1 MSTNA
6 VRITEIS
13 VAHSNSEFDAETG
26 EIFVTVDRSQ
36 NTQHDNE
43 ITSSVDRF
51 GSSDQSGETTGSV
64 DRFGSSDQS
73 GETTSS
79 VDRFGSS
86 DQSGEITSSVDRFQH
101 TLDSR
106 AIELLN
112 SVPGIETLTALV
124 AIDPEDLSRAA
135 RVDYLSAVERQ
146 TGWLQALIQ
155 RAIVAVAG
163 SEPSEADG
171 IYEGVDDAER
181 EDISAALRMSGNS
194 AQYKID
200 IARSL
205 INTLPNTCSAL
216 ATGEISPAHANVIAR
231 ETAAAIR
238 EGLPTEAIERIEE
251 SAIAHA
257 EFHTPAQVGNK
268 VRTMLAQIAPKEF
281 EEIVVRAREARKV
294 SMYRESDGM
303 ATVVAILPA
312 EDAQTVMSAIE
323 NFVIRANR
331 RDEEARNH
339 AAKAAIIRAAFIGRA
354 PSTYE
359 SARRKSGAGFSG
371 AGVSGAGVSGAGVSG
386 AGVSGAG
393 VSGAGVS
400 GAGVSGAGVSGAGV
414 SGEQIEMT
422 SEEEAAFNNEYVP
435 DLRTM
440 DMKRADALSEIAGIA
455 VSLSAD
461 EAKSHRRSVSVN
473 VTIDLPTLLGL
484 NENPGQLAGYGVLP
498 AQIVRALA
506 GEGKWRR
513 FITDPNTGT
522 LLDYG
527 RDSYQPPQDLV
538 DFLIARDRT
547 CRFPGCRQS
556 AARADIDHAEAWE
569 DGGETS
575 AANLGALCRRHHRLK
590 THGGWKLSSN
600 ADGSCSWESPDGH
613 NYFVPARPVLDAV

>member
-6 VRITEIS
+6 ARITEIS
-13 VAHSNSEFDAETG
+13 VAHSNSEFDAKTG
-26 EIFVTVDRSQ
+26 EIFVTGDRFQ
-36 NTQHDNE
+36 NTHQD
-43 ITSSVDRF
+43 S
-51 GSSDQSGETTGSV
+51 ET
-64 DRFGSSDQS
+64 
-73 GETTSS
+73 
-79 VDRFGSS
+79 
-86 DQSGEITSSVDRFQH
+86 TSSVDRFQH

-106 AIELLN
+106 ATELLN

-124 AIDPEDLSRAA
+124 AIDPEDLSRGA

-163 SEPSEADG
+163 SEPSQADG
-171 IYEGVDDAER
+171 IYEGIDDAER

-238 EGLPTEAIERIEE
+238 EGLPAEAIERIEE

-281 EEIVVRAREARKV
+281 EEIVVRARETRKV

-331 RDEEARNH
+331 CDEDARNH
-339 AAKAAIIRAAFIGRA
+339 AAKAEIIRAAFLGRA
-354 PSTYE
+354 PSNYD
-359 SARRKSGAGFSG
+359 SFKRR
-371 AGVSGAGVSGAGVSG
+371 
-386 AGVSGAG
+386 
-393 VSGAGVS
+393 SGAGVS

-538 DFLIARDRT
+538 DYLIARDRT

>member
-6 VRITEIS
+6 ARITEIS
-13 VAHSNSEFDAETG
+13 VAHLNSGFDTETG
-26 EIFVTVDRSQ
+26 EIFTSADSFQ
-36 NTQHDNE
+36 NTDLSDE
-43 ITSSVDRF
+43 TTGSADRF
-51 GSSDQSGETTGSV
+51 QNTDQSGESTGSA
-64 DRFGSSDQS
+64 
-73 GETTSS
+73 
-79 VDRFGSS
+79 
-86 DQSGEITSSVDRFQH
+86 DRFQN
-101 TLDSR
+101 TLDAR
-106 AIELLN
+106 ATELLN

-124 AIDPEDLSRAA
+124 AIDPEDLSRSA

-163 SEPSEADG
+163 TEPSEADG

-216 ATGEISPAHANVIAR
+216 STGEISPAHANVIAR

-238 EGLPTEAIERIEE
+238 EGLPAEAIERIEE

-281 EEIVVRAREARKV
+281 EEIVVRARETRKV
-294 SMYRESDGM
+294 SMYRESDGI
-303 ATVVAILPA
+303 ATIVAILPA

-339 AAKAAIIRAAFIGRA
+339 AAKAEIIRAAFNGRA

-359 SARRKSGAGFSG
+359 SAKRTTGAGVGGAGVGGAGVGG
-371 AGVSGAGVSGAGVSG
+371 AGVSGAGVSGAGVN
-386 AGVSGAG
+386 
-393 VSGAGVS
+393 
-400 GAGVSGAGVSGAGV
+400 
-414 SGEQIEMT
+414 QFNMT
-422 SEEEAAFNNEYVP
+422 PEEEAAFSNEYVP

-484 NENPGQLAGYGVLP
+484 KENPGQLAGYGVLP
-498 AQIVRALA
+498 AQIARALA
-506 GEGKWRR
+506 SEGKWRR

-538 DFLIARDRT
+538 DYLIARDRT

-575 AANLGALCRRHHRLK
+575 AANLGALCRRHHRMK

-600 ADGSCSWESPDGH
+600 EDGSCSWESPDGH
-613 NYFVPARPVLDAV
+613 RYFVPARPVLDAV

>member
-6 VRITEIS
+6 ARITEIS
-13 VAHSNSEFDAETG
+13 VAHSNSEFDSETG
-26 EIFVTVDRSQ
+26 EIFAPSDRFQ
-36 NTQHDNE
+36 NTKQVLE
-43 ITSSVDRF
+43 STGPVDRF
-51 GSSDQSGETTGSV
+51 GSREIFD
-64 DRFGSSDQS
+64 SS
-73 GETTSS
+73 
-79 VDRFGSS
+79 
-86 DQSGEITSSVDRFQH
+86 DRFQN
-101 TLDSR
+101 TLNAR
-106 AIELLN
+106 ATELLN

-124 AIDPEDLSRAA
+124 AIDPEDLSRGA

-163 SEPSEADG
+163 AEPSEADG

-238 EGLPTEAIERIEE
+238 EGLPTEAIARIEE

-268 VRTMLAQIAPKEF
+268 VRTMLAQVAPKEF
-281 EEIVVRAREARKV
+281 EEIVVRARETRKV

-339 AAKAAIIRAAFIGRA
+339 AAKAEIIRAAFIGRA

-359 SARRKSGAGFSG
+359 NVKRKSG

-400 GAGVSGAGVSGAGV
+400 GAGVSGAGA
-414 SGEQIEMT
+414 EQIKMT
-422 SEEEAAFNNEYVP
+422 SEEEAAFSNEYAP

-484 NENPGQLAGYGVLP
+484 KENPGQLAGYGVLP
-498 AQIVRALA
+498 AQIMRALA

-538 DFLIARDRT
+538 DYLIARDRT

-575 AANLGALCRRHHRLK
+575 AANLGALCRRHHRMK
-590 THGGWKLSSN
+590 THGGWKLTSN
-600 ADGSCSWESPDGH
+600 EDGSCNWESPDGH
-613 NYFVPARPVLDAV
+613 RYFVPARPVLDAV

>member
-6 VRITEIS
+6 ARKTEIS
-13 VAHSNSEFDAETG
+13 VAHSYWEFDSKTG
-26 EIFVTVDRSQ
+26 EIFTPVGSFQ
-36 NTQHDNE
+36 ND
-43 ITSSVDRF
+43 
-51 GSSDQSGETTGSV
+51 DQSGDTADS
-64 DRFGSSDQS
+64 
-73 GETTSS
+73 
-79 VDRFGSS
+79 
-86 DQSGEITSSVDRFQH
+86 IDRFQN

-106 AIELLN
+106 ATELLN

-124 AIDPEDLSRAA
+124 AIDPEDLSRGA

-163 SEPSEADG
+163 TEPSEADG

-181 EDISAALRMSGNS
+181 EDISTALRMSGNS

-238 EGLPTEAIERIEE
+238 EGLPTEAIARIEE

-268 VRTMLAQIAPKEF
+268 VRTMLAQVAPKEF
-281 EEIVVRAREARKV
+281 EEIVVRARETRKV

-339 AAKAAIIRAAFIGRA
+339 AAKAEIIRAAFIGHA

-359 SARRKSGAGFSG
+359 SAKRNSGVGG
-371 AGVSGAGVSGAGVSG
+371 AGVSGD
-386 AGVSGAG
+386 
-393 VSGAGVS
+393 
-400 GAGVSGAGVSGAGV
+400 
-414 SGEQIEMT
+414 QIKMT
-422 SEEEAAFNNEYVP
+422 PEEEAAFSNEYAP

-484 NENPGQLAGYGVLP
+484 KENPGQLAGYGVLP
-498 AQIVRALA
+498 APIMRALA

-513 FITDPNTGT
+513 FITDPSTGT

-538 DFLIARDRT
+538 DYLIARDRT

-575 AANLGALCRRHHRLK
+575 AANLGALCRRHHRMK
-590 THGGWKLSSN
+590 TTGGWKLTSSE
-600 ADGSCSWESPDGH
+600 DGSCNWESPDGH
-613 NYFVPARPVLDAV
+613 RYFVPARPVLDAV

>member
-6 VRITEIS
+6 ARITEVS
-13 VAHSNSEFDAETG
+13 VAHSYSEFDPVTG
-26 EIFVTVDRSQ
+26 EIFAV
-36 NTQHDNE
+36 
-43 ITSSVDRF
+43 VDRF
-51 GSSDQSGETTGSV
+51 QNDDRSDGAT
-64 DRFGSSDQS
+64 D
-73 GETTSS
+73 
-79 VDRFGSS
+79 
-86 DQSGEITSSVDRFQH
+86 SVDRFQNDDRSDGATDSVDRFQNDDRSDGATDSIDRFQNDDRSDGATDSIDRFQN

-106 AIELLN
+106 ATELLN

-124 AIDPEDLSRAA
+124 AIDPEDLSRGA
-135 RVDYLSAVERQ
+135 RVDYLGAVERQ

-163 SEPSEADG
+163 AEPSEADG

-238 EGLPTEAIERIEE
+238 EGLPTEAIARIEE

-268 VRTMLAQIAPKEF
+268 VRTMLAQVAPKEF
-281 EEIVVRAREARKV
+281 EEIVVRARETRKV

-339 AAKAAIIRAAFIGRA
+339 AAKAEIIRAAFIGRA

-359 SARRKSGAGFSG
+359 TAKRKSGAGVNG
-371 AGVSGAGVSGAGVSG
+371 AGIN
-386 AGVSGAG
+386 
-393 VSGAGVS
+393 
-400 GAGVSGAGVSGAGV
+400 
-414 SGEQIEMT
+414 GEKTEMT
-422 SEEEAAFNNEYVP
+422 PEEEAAFSNEYAP

-473 VTIDLPTLLGL
+473 VTVDLKTLLGL

-506 GEGKWRR
+506 SEGKWRR

-538 DFLIARDRT
+538 DYLIARDRT

-575 AANLGALCRRHHRLK
+575 AANLGALCRRHHRMK
-590 THGGWKLSSN
+590 THGGWKLTSSE
-600 ADGSCSWESPDGH
+600 DGSCNWESPDGH
-613 NYFVPARPVLDAV
+613 RYFVPARPVLDAV

>member
-6 VRITEIS
+6 ARITEIS
-13 VAHSNSEFDAETG
+13 VAHSNSEFDSETG
-26 EIFVTVDRSQ
+26 EIFAPA
-36 NTQHDNE
+36 
-43 ITSSVDRF
+43 DRF
-51 GSSDQSGETTGSV
+51 GSREVFD
-64 DRFGSSDQS
+64 SS
-73 GETTSS
+73 
-79 VDRFGSS
+79 
-86 DQSGEITSSVDRFQH
+86 DRFQN
-101 TLDSR
+101 TLNAR
-106 AIELLN
+106 ATELLN

-124 AIDPEDLSRAA
+124 AIDPEDLSRSA

-163 SEPSEADG
+163 TEPSEADG

-238 EGLPTEAIERIEE
+238 EGLPTEAIARIEE

-268 VRTMLAQIAPKEF
+268 VRTMLAQVAPKEF
-281 EEIVVRAREARKV
+281 EEIVVRARETRKV

-339 AAKAAIIRAAFIGRA
+339 AAKAEIIRAAFIGRA

-359 SARRKSGAGFSG
+359 NAKRK
-371 AGVSGAGVSGAGVSG
+371 
-386 AGVSGAG
+386 SGAG

-414 SGEQIEMT
+414 SGEQIKMT
-422 SEEEAAFNNEYVP
+422 PEEEAAFGNEYAP

-484 NENPGQLAGYGVLP
+484 KENPGQLAGYGVLP
-498 AQIVRALA
+498 AQVMRALA

-538 DFLIARDRT
+538 DYLIARDRT

-575 AANLGALCRRHHRLK
+575 AANLGALCRRHHRMK
-590 THGGWKLSSN
+590 THGGWKLTSSE
-600 ADGSCSWESPDGH
+600 DGSCNWESPDGH
-613 NYFVPARPVLDAV
+613 RYFVPARPVLDAV

>member
-6 VRITEIS
+6 ARITEVS
-13 VAHSNSEFDAETG
+13 AAHLNSGFDTETG
-26 EIFVTVDRSQ
+26 EIFTPAEHFQ
-36 NTQHDNE
+36 NT
-43 ITSSVDRF
+43 
-51 GSSDQSGETTGSV
+51 DQSGETTGSA
-64 DRFGSSDQS
+64 
-73 GETTSS
+73 
-79 VDRFGSS
+79 
-86 DQSGEITSSVDRFQH
+86 DRFQN
-101 TLDSR
+101 TLDAR
-106 AIELLN
+106 ATELLN
-112 SVPGIETLTALV
+112 SIPGIETLTALV
-124 AIDPEDLSRAA
+124 AIDPEDLSRSA

-163 SEPSEADG
+163 TEPSEADG

-216 ATGEISPAHANVIAR
+216 STGEISPAHANVIAR

-238 EGLPTEAIERIEE
+238 EGLPAEAIERIEE

-281 EEIVVRAREARKV
+281 EEIVVRARETRKV
-294 SMYRESDGM
+294 SMYRESDGI
-303 ATVVAILPA
+303 ATIVAILPA

-339 AAKAAIIRAAFIGRA
+339 AAKAEIIRAAFNGRA

-359 SARRKSGAGFSG
+359 SPKRNSG
-371 AGVSGAGVSGAGVSG
+371 AGVSGAGDKK
-386 AGVSGAG
+386 
-393 VSGAGVS
+393 
-400 GAGVSGAGVSGAGV
+400 
-414 SGEQIEMT
+414 IIMT
-422 SEEEAAFNNEYVP
+422 PEEEAAFSNEYVP

-455 VSLSAD
+455 ISLSAD

-484 NENPGQLAGYGVLP
+484 KENPGQLAGYGVLP
-498 AQIVRALA
+498 AQITRALA
-506 GEGKWRR
+506 SEGKWRR

-538 DFLIARDRT
+538 DYLIARDRT

-575 AANLGALCRRHHRLK
+575 AANLGALCRRHHRMK

-600 ADGSCSWESPDGH
+600 EDGSCSWESPDGH
-613 NYFVPARPVLDAV
+613 RYFVPARPVLDAV

>member
-6 VRITEIS
+6 ARITEIS
-13 VAHSNSEFDAETG
+13 VAHSNPEFDTETG
-26 EIFVTVDRSQ
+26 EIFTP
-36 NTQHDNE
+36 
-43 ITSSVDRF
+43 
-51 GSSDQSGETTGSV
+51 
-64 DRFGSSDQS
+64 
-73 GETTSS
+73 
-79 VDRFGSS
+79 
-86 DQSGEITSSVDRFQH
+86 VDRFQNNDQSDRNTGSIDRFQNDDQSGDTAGSIDRFQN

-106 AIELLN
+106 ATELLN

-124 AIDPEDLSRAA
+124 AIDPEDLSRSA

-163 SEPSEADG
+163 TEPSEADG

-238 EGLPTEAIERIEE
+238 EGLPTEAIARIEE

-268 VRTMLAQIAPKEF
+268 VRTMLAQVAPKEF
-281 EEIVVRAREARKV
+281 EELVVRARETRKV

-339 AAKAAIIRAAFIGRA
+339 AAKAEIIRAAFIGRA

-359 SARRKSGAGFSG
+359 SAKRSS
-371 AGVSGAGVSGAGVSG
+371 GVSGAGVSGAGVSG
-386 AGVSGAG
+386 AGVSGDH
-393 VSGAGVS
+393 
-400 GAGVSGAGVSGAGV
+400 
-414 SGEQIEMT
+414 IKMT
-422 SEEEAAFNNEYVP
+422 LDEEAAFSNEYAP

-484 NENPGQLAGYGVLP
+484 KDNPGQLAGYGVLP
-498 AQIVRALA
+498 APIMRALA

-538 DFLIARDRT
+538 DYLIARDRT

-575 AANLGALCRRHHRLK
+575 AANLGALCRRHHRMK
-590 THGGWKLSSN
+590 TTGGWKLTSSE
-600 ADGSCSWESPDGH
+600 DGSCNWESPDGH
-613 NYFVPARPVLDAV
+613 RYFVPARPVLDAV

>member
-1 MSTNA
+1 MSTSLVIFRNCAQLICFVGGLIQDPLMSTNA
-6 VRITEIS
+6 ARITEVS
-13 VAHSNSEFDAETG
+13 VAHSYSEFDPVTG
-26 EIFVTVDRSQ
+26 EIFAA
-36 NTQHDNE
+36 
-43 ITSSVDRF
+43 
-51 GSSDQSGETTGSV
+51 
-64 DRFGSSDQS
+64 
-73 GETTSS
+73 
-79 VDRFGSS
+79 
-86 DQSGEITSSVDRFQH
+86 VDRFQNDDRSDGATDSIDRFQN

-106 AIELLN
+106 ATELLN

-124 AIDPEDLSRAA
+124 AIDPEDLSRGA

-163 SEPSEADG
+163 AEPSEADG

-238 EGLPTEAIERIEE
+238 EGLPTEAIARIEE

-268 VRTMLAQIAPKEF
+268 VRTMLAQVAPKEF
-281 EEIVVRAREARKV
+281 EEIVVRARETRKV

-339 AAKAAIIRAAFIGRA
+339 AAKAEIIRATFIGRA

-359 SARRKSGAGFSG
+359 TAKRKSG
-371 AGVSGAGVSGAGVSG
+371 AGVSGAGVN
-386 AGVSGAG
+386 
-393 VSGAGVS
+393 
-400 GAGVSGAGVSGAGV
+400 
-414 SGEQIEMT
+414 GEKTEMT
-422 SEEEAAFNNEYVP
+422 PEEEAAFSNEYAP

-473 VTIDLPTLLGL
+473 VTVDLKTLLGL

-506 GEGKWRR
+506 SEGKWRR

-538 DFLIARDRT
+538 DYLIARDRT

-575 AANLGALCRRHHRLK
+575 AANLGALCRRHHRMK
-590 THGGWKLSSN
+590 THGGWKLTSSE
-600 ADGSCSWESPDGH
+600 DGSCNWESPDGH
-613 NYFVPARPVLDAV
+613 RYFVPARPVLDAV

>member
-6 VRITEIS
+6 ARITEIS
-13 VAHSNSEFDAETG
+13 VAHSNSEFDAKTG
-26 EIFVTVDRSQ
+26 EIFVTGDRFQ
-36 NTQHDNE
+36 NTHQD
-43 ITSSVDRF
+43 S
-51 GSSDQSGETTGSV
+51 ET
-64 DRFGSSDQS
+64 
-73 GETTSS
+73 
-79 VDRFGSS
+79 
-86 DQSGEITSSVDRFQH
+86 TSSVDRFQH

-106 AIELLN
+106 ATELLN

-124 AIDPEDLSRAA
+124 AIDPEDLSRGA

-163 SEPSEADG
+163 SEPSQADG
-171 IYEGVDDAER
+171 IYEGIDDAER

-238 EGLPTEAIERIEE
+238 EGLPVEAIARIEE

-268 VRTMLAQIAPKEF
+268 VRTMLAQVAPKEF
-281 EEIVVRAREARKV
+281 EEIVVRARETRKV

-331 RDEEARNH
+331 RDEDARNH
-339 AAKAAIIRAAFIGRA
+339 AAKAEIIRATFLGRA
-354 PSTYE
+354 PSNYD
-359 SARRKSGAGFSG
+359 SVKRRSGS
-371 AGVSGAGVSGAGVSG
+371 GVSGSGVSGSGVSG
-386 AGVSGAG
+386 SGVSG
-393 VSGAGVS
+393 S
-400 GAGVSGAGVSGAGV
+400 GV

-538 DFLIARDRT
+538 DYLIARDRT

>member
-6 VRITEIS
+6 ARITEIS
-13 VAHSNSEFDAETG
+13 VAHSNSEFDSETG
-26 EIFVTVDRSQ
+26 EIFAPSDRFQ
-36 NTQHDNE
+36 NTKQVVE
-43 ITSSVDRF
+43 STGPVDRF
-51 GSSDQSGETTGSV
+51 GSREVFDST
-64 DRFGSSDQS
+64 
-73 GETTSS
+73 
-79 VDRFGSS
+79 
-86 DQSGEITSSVDRFQH
+86 DRFQN
-101 TLDSR
+101 TLNAR
-106 AIELLN
+106 ATELLN

-124 AIDPEDLSRAA
+124 AIDPEDLSRSA

-163 SEPSEADG
+163 TEPSEADG

-238 EGLPTEAIERIEE
+238 EGLPTEAIARIEE

-268 VRTMLAQIAPKEF
+268 VRTMLAQVAPKEF
-281 EEIVVRAREARKV
+281 EEIVVRARETRKV

-339 AAKAAIIRAAFIGRA
+339 AAKAEIIRAAFIGRA
-354 PSTYE
+354 PSAYE
-359 SARRKSGAGFSG
+359 NSKRK
-371 AGVSGAGVSGAGVSG
+371 
-386 AGVSGAG
+386 
-393 VSGAGVS
+393 S

-414 SGEQIEMT
+414 SGEQIKMT
-422 SEEEAAFNNEYVP
+422 PEEEAAFSNEYAP

-484 NENPGQLAGYGVLP
+484 KENPGQLAGYGVLP
-498 AQIVRALA
+498 AQIMRALA

-538 DFLIARDRT
+538 DYLIARDRT

-575 AANLGALCRRHHRLK
+575 AANLGALCRRHHRMK
-590 THGGWKLSSN
+590 THGGWKLTSN
-600 ADGSCSWESPDGH
+600 EDGSCNWESPDGH
-613 NYFVPARPVLDAV
+613 RYFVPARPVLDAV

>member
-6 VRITEIS
+6 ARVTEIS
-13 VAHSNSEFDAETG
+13 LAHSHSEFDSETG
-26 EIFVTVDRSQ
+26 EILDST
-36 NTQHDNE
+36 
-43 ITSSVDRF
+43 
-51 GSSDQSGETTGSV
+51 
-64 DRFGSSDQS
+64 
-73 GETTSS
+73 
-79 VDRFGSS
+79 
-86 DQSGEITSSVDRFQH
+86 DRFQE

-106 AIELLN
+106 ATELLN

-124 AIDPEDLSRAA
+124 AIDPEDLSRGA

-163 SEPSEADG
+163 NEPSQADG

-238 EGLPTEAIERIEE
+238 EGLPAEAIERIEE

-268 VRTMLAQIAPKEF
+268 VRTMLAQVAPKEF
-281 EEIVVRAREARKV
+281 EEIVVRARETRKV

-339 AAKAAIIRAAFIGRA
+339 SAKAEIIRAAFLGRA
-354 PSTYE
+354 PSTYD
-359 SARRKSGAGFSG
+359 SAKRTSG

-400 GAGVSGAGVSGAGV
+400 GAGVSGAGVSGA
-414 SGEQIEMT
+414 EQIEMT
-422 SEEEAAFNNEYVP
+422 PEEEAAFAHEYVP
-435 DLRTM
+435 DFRTM

-455 VSLSAD
+455 VSLSED

-498 AQIVRALA
+498 AQIMRALA

-538 DFLIARDRT
+538 DYLIARDRT

-575 AANLGALCRRHHRLK
+575 AANLGALCRRHHRMK
-590 THGGWKLSSN
+590 THGGWKLTSN
-600 ADGSCSWESPDGH
+600 EDGSCNWESPDGH
-613 NYFVPARPVLDAV
+613 RYFVPARPIMDAV

>member
-6 VRITEIS
+6 ARIAETS
-13 VAHSNSEFDAETG
+13 VAHSYQEFDPETG
-26 EIFVTVDRSQ
+26 EIFGANGSIPPTENDSAGLSDHFQ
-36 NTQHDNE
+36 DHASYNE
-43 ITSSVDRF
+43 SPDLN
-51 GSSDQSGETTGSV
+51 
-64 DRFGSSDQS
+64 
-73 GETTSS
+73 
-79 VDRFGSS
+79 
-86 DQSGEITSSVDRFQH
+86 DRFQN
-101 TLDSR
+101 TLNAR
-106 AIELLN
+106 ATELLN

-124 AIDPEDLSRAA
+124 AIDPEDLSRGA

-163 SEPSEADG
+163 TEPSEADG

-216 ATGEISPAHANVIAR
+216 ATGEISSAHANVIAR

-238 EGLPTEAIERIEE
+238 EGLPKEAIERIEE

-268 VRTMLAQIAPKEF
+268 VRTMLAQVAPKEF
-281 EEIVVRAREARKV
+281 EEIVVRARETRKV

-339 AAKAAIIRAAFIGRA
+339 AAKAEIIRAAFIGRA
-354 PSTYE
+354 PSTYQ
-359 SARRKSGAGFSG
+359 SAKRKSG

-386 AGVSGAG
+386 AGISGAG

-400 GAGVSGAGVSGAGV
+400 GAGI
-414 SGEQIEMT
+414 SGEQIKMT
-422 SEEEAAFNNEYVP
+422 PEEEAAFSNEYAP

-484 NENPGQLAGYGVLP
+484 KENPGQLAGYGVLP
-498 AQIVRALA
+498 AHIVRALA

-538 DFLIARDRT
+538 DYLIARDRT

-575 AANLGALCRRHHRLK
+575 AANLGALCRRHHRMK
-590 THGGWKLSSN
+590 THGGWKLTSSE
-600 ADGSCSWESPDGH
+600 DGSCNWESPDGH
-613 NYFVPARPVLDAV
+613 RYFVPARPVLDAV

>member
-6 VRITEIS
+6 TRNTEIS
-13 VAHSNSEFDAETG
+13 VADSYSEFDAKTG
-26 EIFVTVDRSQ
+26 EIFDASLGTPSAKND
-36 NTQHDNE
+36 
-43 ITSSVDRF
+43 SVQLK
-51 GSSDQSGETTGSV
+51 DQSQDTKYHSESP
-64 DRFGSSDQS
+64 SLN
-73 GETTSS
+73 
-79 VDRFGSS
+79 
-86 DQSGEITSSVDRFQH
+86 DRFQN

-106 AIELLN
+106 ATELLN

-124 AIDPEDLSRAA
+124 AIDPEDLSRGA

-163 SEPSEADG
+163 AEPSEADG

-238 EGLPTEAIERIEE
+238 EGLPAEAITRIEE

-268 VRTMLAQIAPKEF
+268 VRTMLAQVAPKEF
-281 EEIVVRAREARKV
+281 EEIVVRARETRKV

-339 AAKAAIIRAAFIGRA
+339 AEKAEIIRAAFIGRA

-359 SARRKSGAGFSG
+359 NAKRTSG

-400 GAGVSGAGVSGAGV
+400 DN
-414 SGEQIEMT
+414 QIKMT
-422 SEEEAAFNNEYVP
+422 PEEEAAFSNEYAP

-484 NENPGQLAGYGVLP
+484 KENPGQLAGYGVLP
-498 AQIVRALA
+498 AQVVRALA

-538 DFLIARDRT
+538 DYLIARDRT

-575 AANLGALCRRHHRLK
+575 AANLGALCRRHHRMK

-600 ADGSCSWESPDGH
+600 EDGSCNWESPDGH
-613 NYFVPARPVLDAV
+613 RYFVPARPVLDAV

>member
-6 VRITEIS
+6 ARITEVS
-13 VAHSNSEFDAETG
+13 VAHSNPEFDTETG
-26 EIFVTVDRSQ
+26 EIFAPA
-36 NTQHDNE
+36 
-43 ITSSVDRF
+43 DRF
-51 GSSDQSGETTGSV
+51 GSREVFDST
-64 DRFGSSDQS
+64 
-73 GETTSS
+73 
-79 VDRFGSS
+79 
-86 DQSGEITSSVDRFQH
+86 DRFQN
-101 TLDSR
+101 TLNAR
-106 AIELLN
+106 ATELLN

-124 AIDPEDLSRAA
+124 AIDPEDLSRSA

-163 SEPSEADG
+163 AEPSEADG

-238 EGLPTEAIERIEE
+238 EGLPTEAITRIEE

-268 VRTMLAQIAPKEF
+268 VRTMLAQVAPKEF
-281 EEIVVRAREARKV
+281 EEIVVRARETRKV

-339 AAKAAIIRAAFIGRA
+339 AAKAEIIRAAFIGRA
-354 PSTYE
+354 PSAYE
-359 SARRKSGAGFSG
+359 NSKRKSGAGVSS
-371 AGVSGAGVSGAGVSG
+371 AGVSGAGVSGTGVSG
-386 AGVSGAG
+386 TGVSGTG
-393 VSGAGVS
+393 VSGN
-400 GAGVSGAGVSGAGV
+400 GV
-414 SGEQIEMT
+414 SGEQIKMT
-422 SEEEAAFNNEYVP
+422 PEEEAAFSNEYAP

-484 NENPGQLAGYGVLP
+484 KENPGQLAGYGVLP
-498 AQIVRALA
+498 AQIMRALA

-538 DFLIARDRT
+538 DYLIARDRT

-575 AANLGALCRRHHRLK
+575 AANLGALCRRHHRMK
-590 THGGWKLSSN
+590 THGGWKLTSN
-600 ADGSCSWESPDGH
+600 EDGSCNWESPDGH
-613 NYFVPARPVLDAV
+613 RYFVPARPVLDAV

>member
-1 MSTNA
+1 MSINTA
-6 VRITEIS
+6 RVTEIS
-13 VAHSNSEFDAETG
+13 AAKSRAEFDTETG
-26 EIFVTVDRSQ
+26 EIFNSTERFQ
-36 NTQHDNE
+36 NTENDSE
-43 ITSSVDRF
+43 SSNLTDQF
-51 GSSDQSGETTGSV
+51 GSNEVLDST
-64 DRFGSSDQS
+64 
-73 GETTSS
+73 
-79 VDRFGSS
+79 
-86 DQSGEITSSVDRFQH
+86 DRFQN

-106 AIELLN
+106 ATELLN

-124 AIDPEDLSRAA
+124 AIDPEDLSRGA

-163 SEPSEADG
+163 AEPSEADG

-238 EGLPTEAIERIEE
+238 EGLPAEAIERIEE

-281 EEIVVRAREARKV
+281 EEIVVRARETRKV

-339 AAKAAIIRAAFIGRA
+339 ATKAAIIRAAFTGRA

-359 SARRKSGAGFSG
+359 STKRKSGS
-371 AGVSGAGVSGAGVSG
+371 GVSD
-386 AGVSGAG
+386 
-393 VSGAGVS
+393 
-400 GAGVSGAGVSGAGV
+400 
-414 SGEQIEMT
+414 EQIKMT
-422 SEEEAAFNNEYVP
+422 PEEEAAFSNEYAP

-461 EAKSHRRSVSVN
+461 KAKSHRRSVSVN

-484 NENPGQLAGYGVLP
+484 KENPGQLAGYGALP
-498 AQIVRALA
+498 AQIMRALA

-538 DFLIARDRT
+538 DYLIARDRT

-575 AANLGALCRRHHRLK
+575 AANLGALCRRHHRMK
-590 THGGWKLSSN
+590 THGGWKLTSN
-600 ADGSCSWESPDGH
+600 EDGSCNWESPDGH
-613 NYFVPARPVLDAV
+613 RYFVPARPVLDAV

>member
-1 MSTNA
+1 MRETA
-6 VRITEIS
+6 IS
-13 VAHSNSEFDAETG
+13 IESVDQASFGDISKIGLAGHVDGVCLAGHVDGVCLAEVEFDLKTG
-26 EIFVTVDRSQ
+26 EVRGGYDRVQ
-36 NTQHDNE
+36 K
-43 ITSSVDRF
+43 I
-51 GSSDQSGETTGSV
+51 
-64 DRFGSSDQS
+64 
-73 GETTSS
+73 
-79 VDRFGSS
+79 
-86 DQSGEITSSVDRFQH
+86 
-101 TLDSR
+101 LDAR
-106 AIELLN
+106 ATELLN
-112 SVPGIETLTALV
+112 SIPGIDTLSALV
-124 AIDPEDLSRAA
+124 AIDPEDLSRSA

-163 SEPSEADG
+163 AEPSEADG
-171 IYEGVDDAER
+171 MYDGVDGAER
-181 EDISAALRMSGNS
+181 EDVSAALRMSGNS

-205 INTLPNTCSAL
+205 VNTLPNTCSAL

-238 EGLPTEAIERIEE
+238 DGLPSESIARIEE

-268 VRTMLAQIAPKEF
+268 VRTMLAQVAPKEF
-281 EEIVVRAREARKV
+281 EEVVTRARDTRKV
-294 SMYRESDGM
+294 SLYRESDGM
-303 ATVVAILPA
+303 STIVAILPA

-323 NFVIRANR
+323 NFVVRANR
-331 RDEEARNH
+331 RDEEAR
-339 AAKAAIIRAAFIGRA
+339 AQAKKAEIIRDAFWVRA
-354 PSTYE
+354 PRSYE
-359 SARRKSGAGFSG
+359 SANRG
-371 AGVSGAGVSGAGVSG
+371 AGVTGAGVAGAGVTG
-386 AGVSGAG
+386 AGVAAAG
-393 VSGAGVS
+393 TEPVMSA
-400 GAGVSGAGVSGAGV
+400 
-414 SGEQIEMT
+414 
-422 SEEEAAFNNEYVP
+422 EEEAAFANEYAP

-455 VSLSAD
+455 AALSED

-484 NENPGQLAGYGVLP
+484 NENPGQLAGYGALP
-498 AQIVRALA
+498 AQIMRSLA
-506 GEGKWRR
+506 SEGKWRR

-527 RDSYQPPQDLV
+527 RDSYQPPQELL

-575 AANLGALCRRHHRLK
+575 AANLGALCRRHHRMK

-600 ADGSCSWESPDGH
+600 QDGSCDWESPDGH
-613 NYFVPARPVLDAV
+613 RYFVPARPILDAV

>member
-6 VRITEIS
+6 ARIAETS
-13 VAHSNSEFDAETG
+13 VAHSYPEFDPETG
-26 EIFVTVDRSQ
+26 EIFATP
-36 NTQHDNE
+36 
-43 ITSSVDRF
+43 DRF
-51 GSSDQSGETTGSV
+51 GSREVFD
-64 DRFGSSDQS
+64 SS
-73 GETTSS
+73 
-79 VDRFGSS
+79 
-86 DQSGEITSSVDRFQH
+86 DRFQN
-101 TLDSR
+101 TLNAR
-106 AIELLN
+106 ATELLN

-124 AIDPEDLSRAA
+124 AIDPEDLSRGA

-163 SEPSEADG
+163 TEPSEADG

-238 EGLPTEAIERIEE
+238 EGLPTEAIARIEE

-268 VRTMLAQIAPKEF
+268 VRTMLAQVAPKEF
-281 EEIVVRAREARKV
+281 EEIVVRARETRKV

-339 AAKAAIIRAAFIGRA
+339 AAKAEIIRAAFIGRA

-359 SARRKSGAGFSG
+359 SAKRKSDVSGAGFSG

-393 VSGAGVS
+393 VSG
-400 GAGVSGAGVSGAGV
+400 
-414 SGEQIEMT
+414 EQIKMT
-422 SEEEAAFNNEYVP
+422 PEEEAAFSNEYAP

-484 NENPGQLAGYGVLP
+484 KENPGQLAGYGVLP
-498 AQIVRALA
+498 AHIVRALA

-538 DFLIARDRT
+538 DYLIARDRT

-575 AANLGALCRRHHRLK
+575 AANLGALCRRHHRMK
-590 THGGWKLSSN
+590 THGGWKLTSSE
-600 ADGSCSWESPDGH
+600 DGSCNWESPDGH
-613 NYFVPARPVLDAV
+613 RYFVPARPVLDAV

>member
-1 MSTNA
+1 MSINA
-6 VRITEIS
+6 AQITETS
-13 VAHSNSEFDAETG
+13 VAESYSEFDVKTG
-26 EIFVTVDRSQ
+26 EIF
-36 NTQHDNE
+36 N
-43 ITSSVDRF
+43 SS
-51 GSSDQSGETTGSV
+51 
-64 DRFGSSDQS
+64 
-73 GETTSS
+73 
-79 VDRFGSS
+79 
-86 DQSGEITSSVDRFQH
+86 DRFQN
-101 TLDSR
+101 TLDAR
-106 AIELLN
+106 ATELLN

-124 AIDPEDLSRAA
+124 AIDPEDLSRGA

-163 SEPSEADG
+163 AEPSEADG

-238 EGLPTEAIERIEE
+238 EGLPAEAITRIEE

-268 VRTMLAQIAPKEF
+268 VRTMLAQVAPKEF
-281 EEIVVRAREARKV
+281 EEIVVRARETRKV

-339 AAKAAIIRAAFIGRA
+339 AEKAEIIRAAFIGRA

-359 SARRKSGAGFSG
+359 NAKRTNG

-414 SGEQIEMT
+414 SDEQIKMT
-422 SEEEAAFNNEYVP
+422 DEEEAAFNNEYVP

-484 NENPGQLAGYGVLP
+484 KENPGQLAGYGVLP
-498 AQIVRALA
+498 AQIMRALA

-538 DFLIARDRT
+538 DYLIARDRT
-547 CRFPGCRQS
+547 CRFPGCRHS

-575 AANLGALCRRHHRLK
+575 AANLGALCRRHHRMK

-600 ADGSCSWESPDGH
+600 EDGSCNWESPDGH
-613 NYFVPARPVLDAV
+613 RYFVPARPVLDAV

>member
-1 MSTNA
+1 MRENTVGIESVDDFA
-6 VRITEIS
+6 FGDSRIGS
-13 VAHSNSEFDAETG
+13 AGNVDVAGSAGIDFDLGTG
-26 EIFVTVDRSQ
+26 ELRGGFDRVQ
-36 NTQHDNE
+36 K
-43 ITSSVDRF
+43 I
-51 GSSDQSGETTGSV
+51 
-64 DRFGSSDQS
+64 
-73 GETTSS
+73 
-79 VDRFGSS
+79 
-86 DQSGEITSSVDRFQH
+86 
-101 TLDSR
+101 LDAR
-106 AIELLN
+106 ATELLN
-112 SVPGIETLTALV
+112 SIPGIETLSALV
-124 AIDPEDLSRAA
+124 AIDPEDLSRSA

-163 SEPSEADG
+163 AEPSEADG
-171 IYEGVDDAER
+171 MYEGVDGAER
-181 EDISAALRMSGNS
+181 EDVSAALRMSGNS

-205 INTLPNTCSAL
+205 VNTLPNTCSAL

-238 EGLPTEAIERIEE
+238 DGLPSESIARIEE

-268 VRTMLAQIAPKEF
+268 VRTMLAQVAPKEF
-281 EEIVVRAREARKV
+281 EEVVTRARDTRKV
-294 SMYRESDGM
+294 SLYRESDGM
-303 ATVVAILPA
+303 STIVAILPA

-323 NFVIRANR
+323 NFVVRANR
-331 RDEEARNH
+331 RDEEAR
-339 AAKAAIIRAAFIGRA
+339 AQAKKAEIIRDAFWVRA
-354 PSTYE
+354 PRSYE
-359 SARRKSGAGFSG
+359 SAKRVAGVAG
-371 AGVSGAGVSGAGVSG
+371 AGVAGAGVAGAGN
-386 AGVSGAG
+386 
-393 VSGAGVS
+393 
-400 GAGVSGAGVSGAGV
+400 
-414 SGEQIEMT
+414 EPEM
-422 SEEEAAFNNEYVP
+422 SAEEEAAFANEYAP

-455 VSLSAD
+455 AALSED

-484 NENPGQLAGYGVLP
+484 NENPGQLAGYGALP
-498 AQIVRALA
+498 AQIMRSLA
-506 GEGKWRR
+506 SEGKWRR

-527 RDSYQPPQDLV
+527 RDSYQPPQELL

-575 AANLGALCRRHHRLK
+575 AANLGALCRRHHRMK

-600 ADGSCSWESPDGH
+600 EDGSCDWESPDGH
-613 NYFVPARPVLDAV
+613 RYFVPARPILDAV

>member
-6 VRITEIS
+6 ARITEIS
-13 VAHSNSEFDAETG
+13 VAHSNSEFDAKTG
-26 EIFVTVDRSQ
+26 EIFVTGDRFQ
-36 NTQHDNE
+36 NTHQD
-43 ITSSVDRF
+43 S
-51 GSSDQSGETTGSV
+51 ET
-64 DRFGSSDQS
+64 
-73 GETTSS
+73 
-79 VDRFGSS
+79 
-86 DQSGEITSSVDRFQH
+86 TSSVDRFQH

-106 AIELLN
+106 ATELLN

-124 AIDPEDLSRAA
+124 AIDPEDLSRGA

-163 SEPSEADG
+163 SEPSQADG
-171 IYEGVDDAER
+171 IYEGIDDAER

-238 EGLPTEAIERIEE
+238 EGLPAEAIERIEE

-281 EEIVVRAREARKV
+281 EEIVVRARETRKV

-331 RDEEARNH
+331 RDEEARNN

-359 SARRKSGAGFSG
+359 SARRKRS
-371 AGVSGAGVSGAGVSG
+371 AGVSGSGVSGSGVSG
-386 AGVSGAG
+386 SGVSGSG
-393 VSGAGVS
+393 VSGSGVS
-400 GAGVSGAGVSGAGV
+400 GSGV

-538 DFLIARDRT
+538 DYLIARDRT

>member
-6 VRITEIS
+6 ARITEIS
-13 VAHSNSEFDAETG
+13 VAHSRSEFDPETG
-26 EIFVTVDRSQ
+26 EIF
-36 NTQHDNE
+36 
-43 ITSSVDRF
+43 
-51 GSSDQSGETTGSV
+51 TTA
-64 DRFGSSDQS
+64 
-73 GETTSS
+73 
-79 VDRFGSS
+79 
-86 DQSGEITSSVDRFQH
+86 DRFQN

-106 AIELLN
+106 ATELLN
-112 SVPGIETLTALV
+112 SIPGIETLTALV
-124 AIDPEDLSRAA
+124 AIDPEDLSRGA

-163 SEPSEADG
+163 AEPSEADG

-205 INTLPNTCSAL
+205 INALPYTCSAL

-238 EGLPTEAIERIEE
+238 EGLPTEAIARIEE

-268 VRTMLAQIAPKEF
+268 VRTMLAQVAPKEF
-281 EEIVVRAREARKV
+281 EEIVVRARETRKV

-339 AAKAAIIRAAFIGRA
+339 AAKAEIIRAAFIGRA
-354 PSTYE
+354 PSAYE
-359 SARRKSGAGFSG
+359 TAKRKSG

-386 AGVSGAG
+386 AGVS
-393 VSGAGVS
+393 S
-400 GAGVSGAGVSGAGV
+400 AGV
-414 SGEQIEMT
+414 SGEQIKMT
-422 SEEEAAFNNEYVP
+422 PEEESAFSNEYAP

-461 EAKSHRRSVSVN
+461 EAKLHRRSVSVN
-473 VTIDLPTLLGL
+473 VTVDLKTLLGL

-506 GEGKWRR
+506 SEGKWRR

-538 DFLIARDRT
+538 DYLIARDRT

-575 AANLGALCRRHHRLK
+575 AANLGALCRRHHRMK
-590 THGGWKLSSN
+590 THGGWKLTSGE
-600 ADGSCSWESPDGH
+600 DGSCNWESPDGH
-613 NYFVPARPVLDAV
+613 HYFVPARPVLDAV

>member
-1 MSTNA
+1 MTTSAARIADLTA
-6 VRITEIS
+6 VVS
-13 VAHSNSEFDAETG
+13 HPKFDSKTG
-26 EIFVTVDRSQ
+26 EIFNTVNRTENIDSY
-36 NTQHDNE
+36 D
-43 ITSSVDRF
+43 SVDPTEDID
-51 GSSDQSGETTGSV
+51 SYD
-64 DRFGSSDQS
+64 
-73 GETTSS
+73 
-79 VDRFGSS
+79 
-86 DQSGEITSSVDRFQH
+86 SVDRFQN

-106 AIELLN
+106 ATELLN

-124 AIDPEDLSRAA
+124 AIEPEDLSRSA
-135 RVDYLSAVERQ
+135 RIDYLSAVERQ

-163 SEPSEADG
+163 TEPSEADG

-238 EGLPTEAIERIEE
+238 EGLPTEAITRIEE

-281 EEIVVRAREARKV
+281 EEIVIRARETRKV

-331 RDEEARNH
+331 RDDEARNH
-339 AAKAAIIRAAFIGRA
+339 AAKAEIIRAAFIGRA
-354 PSTYE
+354 PSSYE
-359 SARRKSGAGFSG
+359 SAKRNSSSGANSSG
-371 AGVSGAGVSGAGVSG
+371 ANGSGANSSGVNGS
-386 AGVSGAG
+386 
-393 VSGAGVS
+393 
-400 GAGVSGAGVSGAGV
+400 
-414 SGEQIEMT
+414 EKEMT
-422 SEEEAAFNNEYVP
+422 EEEKGAFSNEYAP

-484 NENPGQLAGYGVLP
+484 KENPGQLAGYGVLP
-498 AQIVRALA
+498 AQIMRALA

-538 DFLIARDRT
+538 DYLIARDRT

-575 AANLGALCRRHHRLK
+575 AANLGALCRRHHRMK
-590 THGGWKLSSN
+590 THGGWKLTSN
-600 ADGSCSWESPDGH
+600 EDGSCSWESPDGH

>member
-6 VRITEIS
+6 ARITEIS
-13 VAHSNSEFDAETG
+13 VAHSNSEFDSETG
-26 EIFVTVDRSQ
+26 EIYDFS
-36 NTQHDNE
+36 
-43 ITSSVDRF
+43 
-51 GSSDQSGETTGSV
+51 
-64 DRFGSSDQS
+64 
-73 GETTSS
+73 
-79 VDRFGSS
+79 
-86 DQSGEITSSVDRFQH
+86 DRFQN

-106 AIELLN
+106 ATELLN

-124 AIDPEDLSRAA
+124 AIDPEDLSRGA

-163 SEPSEADG
+163 AEPSETDG

-238 EGLPTEAIERIEE
+238 EGLPTEAIARIEE

-268 VRTMLAQIAPKEF
+268 VRTMLAQVAPKEF
-281 EEIVVRAREARKV
+281 EEIVVRARETRKV

-339 AAKAAIIRAAFIGRA
+339 AAKAEIIRAAFIGRA

-359 SARRKSGAGFSG
+359 NSKRK
-371 AGVSGAGVSGAGVSG
+371 
-386 AGVSGAG
+386 
-393 VSGAGVS
+393 
-400 GAGVSGAGVSGAGV
+400 SGAGVSGAGV
-414 SGEQIEMT
+414 SGEQIKMT
-422 SEEEAAFNNEYVP
+422 PEEEAAFSNEYAP

-484 NENPGQLAGYGVLP
+484 KENPGQLAGYGVLP
-498 AQIVRALA
+498 AQIMRALA

-538 DFLIARDRT
+538 DYLIARDRT

-575 AANLGALCRRHHRLK
+575 AANLGALCRRHHRMK
-590 THGGWKLSSN
+590 THGGWKLTSN
-600 ADGSCSWESPDGH
+600 EDGSCNWESPDGH
-613 NYFVPARPVLDAV
+613 RYFVPARPVLDAV

>member
-6 VRITEIS
+6 ARITEIS
-13 VAHSNSEFDAETG
+13 VAHSYSGFDPVTG
-26 EIFVTVDRSQ
+26 EILALVDRLQ
-36 NTQHDNE
+36 
-43 ITSSVDRF
+43 
-51 GSSDQSGETTGSV
+51 SD
-64 DRFGSSDQS
+64 
-73 GETTSS
+73 
-79 VDRFGSS
+79 
-86 DQSGEITSSVDRFQH
+86 DQSGEILAPVDRFQN
-101 TLDSR
+101 TLDAR
-106 AIELLN
+106 ATELLN
-112 SVPGIETLTALV
+112 SIPGIETLTALV
-124 AIDPEDLSRAA
+124 AIDPEDLSRGA

-163 SEPSEADG
+163 TEPSEADG

-238 EGLPTEAIERIEE
+238 EGLPTEAIARIEE

-268 VRTMLAQIAPKEF
+268 VRTMLAQVAPKEF
-281 EEIVVRAREARKV
+281 EEIVVRARETRKV

-323 NFVIRANR
+323 NFVTRANR
-331 RDEEARNH
+331 RDEVARNH
-339 AAKAAIIRAAFIGRA
+339 AAKAEIIRAAFIGRA

-359 SARRKSGAGFSG
+359 SDRRK
-371 AGVSGAGVSGAGVSG
+371 
-386 AGVSGAG
+386 
-393 VSGAGVS
+393 
-400 GAGVSGAGVSGAGV
+400 SGAGV
-414 SGEQIEMT
+414 SGEQIKMT
-422 SEEEAAFNNEYVP
+422 PEEESAFSNEYAP

-473 VTIDLPTLLGL
+473 VTVDLKTLLGL
-484 NENPGQLAGYGVLP
+484 NDNPGQLAGYGVLP

-538 DFLIARDRT
+538 DYLIARDRT

-575 AANLGALCRRHHRLK
+575 AANLGALCRRHHRMK
-590 THGGWKLSSN
+590 THGGWKLISN
-600 ADGSCSWESPDGH
+600 EDGSCNWESPDGH
-613 NYFVPARPVLDAV
+613 RYFVPARPVLDAV

>member
-6 VRITEIS
+6 ARITEIS
-13 VAHSNSEFDAETG
+13 VAHSNSEFDSETG
-26 EIFVTVDRSQ
+26 EIFAPSDRFQ
-36 NTQHDNE
+36 NTKQVLE
-43 ITSSVDRF
+43 STGPVDRF
-51 GSSDQSGETTGSV
+51 GSREIFD
-64 DRFGSSDQS
+64 SS
-73 GETTSS
+73 
-79 VDRFGSS
+79 
-86 DQSGEITSSVDRFQH
+86 DRFQN
-101 TLDSR
+101 TLNAR
-106 AIELLN
+106 ATELLN

-124 AIDPEDLSRAA
+124 AIDPEDLSRGA

-163 SEPSEADG
+163 AEPSEADG

-181 EDISAALRMSGNS
+181 ENISAALRMSGNS

-238 EGLPTEAIERIEE
+238 EGLPTEAIARIEE

-268 VRTMLAQIAPKEF
+268 VRTMLAQVAPKEF
-281 EEIVVRAREARKV
+281 EEIVVRARETRKV

-339 AAKAAIIRAAFIGRA
+339 AAKAEIIRAAFIGRA

-359 SARRKSGAGFSG
+359 NAKRKSG
-371 AGVSGAGVSGAGVSG
+371 AGVSGAGVSGAGD
-386 AGVSGAG
+386 
-393 VSGAGVS
+393 
-400 GAGVSGAGVSGAGV
+400 
-414 SGEQIEMT
+414 EQIKMT
-422 SEEEAAFNNEYVP
+422 PEEEAAFSNEYAP

-484 NENPGQLAGYGVLP
+484 KENPGQLAGYGVLP
-498 AQIVRALA
+498 AQIMRALA

-538 DFLIARDRT
+538 DYLIARDRT

-575 AANLGALCRRHHRLK
+575 AANLGALCRRHHRMK
-590 THGGWKLSSN
+590 THGGWKLTSN
-600 ADGSCSWESPDGH
+600 EDGSCNWESPDGH
-613 NYFVPARPVLDAV
+613 RYFVPARPVLDAV

>member
-1 MSTNA
+1 
-6 VRITEIS
+6 
-13 VAHSNSEFDAETG
+13 
-26 EIFVTVDRSQ
+26 
-36 NTQHDNE
+36 
-43 ITSSVDRF
+43 
-51 GSSDQSGETTGSV
+51 
-64 DRFGSSDQS
+64 
-73 GETTSS
+73 
-79 VDRFGSS
+79 
-86 DQSGEITSSVDRFQH
+86 
-101 TLDSR
+101 
-106 AIELLN
+106 
-112 SVPGIETLTALV
+112 
-124 AIDPEDLSRAA
+124 
-135 RVDYLSAVERQ
+135 
-146 TGWLQALIQ
+146 
-155 RAIVAVAG
+155 
-163 SEPSEADG
+163 
-171 IYEGVDDAER
+171 
-181 EDISAALRMSGNS
+181 
-194 AQYKID
+194 
-200 IARSL
+200 
-205 INTLPNTCSAL
+205 
-216 ATGEISPAHANVIAR
+216 
-231 ETAAAIR
+231 
-238 EGLPTEAIERIEE
+238 
-251 SAIAHA
+251 
-257 EFHTPAQVGNK
+257 
-268 VRTMLAQIAPKEF
+268 MLAQVAPKEF
-281 EEIVVRAREARKV
+281 EEIVVRARETRKV

-339 AAKAAIIRAAFIGRA
+339 AAKAEIIRAAFIGRS

-359 SARRKSGAGFSG
+359 NTKRKSG

-393 VSGAGVS
+393 VSGAGD
-400 GAGVSGAGVSGAGV
+400 
-414 SGEQIEMT
+414 EQIKMT
-422 SEEEAAFNNEYVP
+422 PEEEAAFSNEYAP

-484 NENPGQLAGYGVLP
+484 KENPGQLAGYGVLP
-498 AQIVRALA
+498 AQIMRALA

-538 DFLIARDRT
+538 DYLIARDRT

-575 AANLGALCRRHHRLK
+575 AANLGALCRRHHRMK
-590 THGGWKLSSN
+590 THGGWKLTSN
-600 ADGSCSWESPDGH
+600 EDGSCNWESPDGH
-613 NYFVPARPVLDAV
+613 RYFVPARPVLDAV

>member
-6 VRITEIS
+6 ARITEVS
-13 VAHSNSEFDAETG
+13 VAHSYSEFDPVTG
-26 EIFVTVDRSQ
+26 EIFAV
-36 NTQHDNE
+36 
-43 ITSSVDRF
+43 VDRF
-51 GSSDQSGETTGSV
+51 QNDDQSGEAT
-64 DRFGSSDQS
+64 D
-73 GETTSS
+73 
-79 VDRFGSS
+79 
-86 DQSGEITSSVDRFQH
+86 SVDRFQNDDRSDGATDSIDRFQN

-106 AIELLN
+106 ATELLN

-124 AIDPEDLSRAA
+124 AIDPEDLSRGA
-135 RVDYLSAVERQ
+135 RVDYLGAVERQ

-163 SEPSEADG
+163 TEPSEADG

-238 EGLPTEAIERIEE
+238 EGLPTEAIARIEE

-268 VRTMLAQIAPKEF
+268 VRTMLAQVAPKEF
-281 EEIVVRAREARKV
+281 EEIVVRARETRKV

-339 AAKAAIIRAAFIGRA
+339 AAKAEIIRAAFIGRA

-359 SARRKSGAGFSG
+359 TAKRKSGAGVNGAGING
-371 AGVSGAGVSGAGVSG
+371 AGVNGAGVN
-386 AGVSGAG
+386 
-393 VSGAGVS
+393 
-400 GAGVSGAGVSGAGV
+400 
-414 SGEQIEMT
+414 GEKTEMT
-422 SEEEAAFNNEYVP
+422 PDEEAAFSNEYAP

-440 DMKRADALSEIAGIA
+440 DMKRADALSEIARIA

-473 VTIDLPTLLGL
+473 VTVDLKTLLGL

-506 GEGKWRR
+506 SEGKWRR

-538 DFLIARDRT
+538 DYLIARDRT

-575 AANLGALCRRHHRLK
+575 AANLGALCRRHHRMK
-590 THGGWKLSSN
+590 THGGWKLTSSE
-600 ADGSCSWESPDGH
+600 DGSCNWESPDGH
-613 NYFVPARPVLDAV
+613 RYFVPARPVLDAV

>member
-6 VRITEIS
+6 ARITEIS
-13 VAHSNSEFDAETG
+13 VADSYSEFDAKTG
-26 EIFVTVDRSQ
+26 EILNAS
-36 NTQHDNE
+36 E
-43 ITSSVDRF
+43 STSTAK
-51 GSSDQSGETTGSV
+51 SDSA
-64 DRFGSSDQS
+64 RLKDQRQDS
-73 GETTSS
+73 KYHSESHS
-79 VDRFGSS
+79 LN
-86 DQSGEITSSVDRFQH
+86 DRFQN

-106 AIELLN
+106 ATELLN

-124 AIDPEDLSRAA
+124 AIDPEDLSRGA

-163 SEPSEADG
+163 AEPSEADG

-181 EDISAALRMSGNS
+181 EDISAAVRMSGNS

-238 EGLPTEAIERIEE
+238 EGLPTAAIERIEE

-257 EFHTPAQVGNK
+257 EFHTPAQVANK
-268 VRTMLAQIAPKEF
+268 VRTLLAQIAPKEF
-281 EEIVVRAREARKV
+281 EEIVVRARETRKV

-339 AAKAAIIRAAFIGRA
+339 AEKAEIIRAAFIGRA

-359 SARRKSGAGFSG
+359 NAKRTN
-371 AGVSGAGVSGAGVSG
+371 
-386 AGVSGAG
+386 
-393 VSGAGVS
+393 
-400 GAGVSGAGVSGAGV
+400 GAGVSGAGV
-414 SGEQIEMT
+414 SGEQIKMT
-422 SEEEAAFNNEYVP
+422 PEEEAAFSNEYAP

-484 NENPGQLAGYGVLP
+484 KENPGQLAGYGVLP
-498 AQIVRALA
+498 AQIMRALA

-513 FITDPNTGT
+513 FIADPNTGT

-538 DFLIARDRT
+538 DYLIARDRT

-575 AANLGALCRRHHRLK
+575 AANLGALCRRHHRMK

-600 ADGSCSWESPDGH
+600 EDGSCNWVSPDGH
-613 NYFVPARPVLDAV
+613 RYFVPARPVLDAV

>member
-6 VRITEIS
+6 ARITEIS
-13 VAHSNSEFDAETG
+13 VAHSRSEFDPETG
-26 EIFVTVDRSQ
+26 EIF
-36 NTQHDNE
+36 
-43 ITSSVDRF
+43 
-51 GSSDQSGETTGSV
+51 TTA
-64 DRFGSSDQS
+64 
-73 GETTSS
+73 
-79 VDRFGSS
+79 
-86 DQSGEITSSVDRFQH
+86 DRFQN
-101 TLDSR
+101 TLNAR
-106 AIELLN
+106 ATELLN

-124 AIDPEDLSRAA
+124 AIDPEDLSRGA

-163 SEPSEADG
+163 TEPSEADG

-238 EGLPTEAIERIEE
+238 EGLPKEAIERIEE

-268 VRTMLAQIAPKEF
+268 VRTMLAQVAPKEF
-281 EEIVVRAREARKV
+281 EEIVVRARETRKV

-339 AAKAAIIRAAFIGRA
+339 AAKAEIIRAAFIGRA

-359 SARRKSGAGFSG
+359 SAKRKSG

-393 VSGAGVS
+393 VSGAGIS
-400 GAGVSGAGVSGAGV
+400 GAGISGAGV
-414 SGEQIEMT
+414 SGEQIKMT
-422 SEEEAAFNNEYVP
+422 PEEEAAFSNEYAP

-484 NENPGQLAGYGVLP
+484 KENPGQLAGYGVLP
-498 AQIVRALA
+498 AHIVRALA

-538 DFLIARDRT
+538 DYLIARDRT

-575 AANLGALCRRHHRLK
+575 AANLGALCRRHHRMK
-590 THGGWKLSSN
+590 THGGWKLTSSE
-600 ADGSCSWESPDGH
+600 DGSCNWESPDGH
-613 NYFVPARPVLDAV
+613 RYFVPARPVLDAV

>member
-1 MSTNA
+1 MSTNVA
-6 VRITEIS
+6 RITEIS
-13 VAHSNSEFDAETG
+13 VADSCSEFDAKTG
-26 EIFVTVDRSQ
+26 EIFNSL
-36 NTQHDNE
+36 
-43 ITSSVDRF
+43 
-51 GSSDQSGETTGSV
+51 
-64 DRFGSSDQS
+64 
-73 GETTSS
+73 
-79 VDRFGSS
+79 
-86 DQSGEITSSVDRFQH
+86 DRFQN

-106 AIELLN
+106 ATELLN

-124 AIDPEDLSRAA
+124 AIDPEDLSRGA

-163 SEPSEADG
+163 AEPSEADG

-281 EEIVVRAREARKV
+281 EEIVVKARETRKV
-294 SMYRESDGM
+294 SMYRESDGI
-303 ATVVAILPA
+303 ATIVAILPA

-339 AAKAAIIRAAFIGRA
+339 AAKAEIIRSAFIGRA

-359 SARRKSGAGFSG
+359 SAKRK
-371 AGVSGAGVSGAGVSG
+371 SG

-422 SEEEAAFNNEYVP
+422 AEEEAAFNFEYVP

-484 NENPGQLAGYGVLP
+484 KENPGQLAGYGVLP
-498 AQIVRALA
+498 AQVVRALA
-506 GEGKWRR
+506 SEGKWRR
-513 FITDPNTGT
+513 FITDPSTGT

-538 DFLIARDRT
+538 DYLIARDRT

-575 AANLGALCRRHHRLK
+575 AANLGALCRRHHRMK

-600 ADGSCSWESPDGH
+600 EDGSCSWESPDGH
-613 NYFVPARPVLDAV
+613 RYFVPARPVLDAV

>member
-6 VRITEIS
+6 ARKTEIS
-13 VAHSNSEFDAETG
+13 VAHSYSEFDSETG
-26 EIFVTVDRSQ
+26 ETFTP
-36 NTQHDNE
+36 
-43 ITSSVDRF
+43 VDRF
-51 GSSDQSGETTGSV
+51 QNDDQSGDTAGSV
-64 DRFGSSDQS
+64 DRFQN
-73 GETTSS
+73 
-79 VDRFGSS
+79 
-86 DQSGEITSSVDRFQH
+86 

-106 AIELLN
+106 ATELLN

-124 AIDPEDLSRAA
+124 AIDPEDLSRGA

-163 SEPSEADG
+163 TEPSEADG
-171 IYEGVDDAER
+171 FYEGVDDAER
-181 EDISAALRMSGNS
+181 EDISTALRMSGNS

-238 EGLPTEAIERIEE
+238 EGLPKEAIARIEE

-268 VRTMLAQIAPKEF
+268 VRTMLAQVAPKEF
-281 EEIVVRAREARKV
+281 EEIVVRARETRKV

-339 AAKAAIIRAAFIGRA
+339 AAKAEIIRAAFIGRT

-359 SARRKSGAGFSG
+359 SAKRNS
-371 AGVSGAGVSGAGVSG
+371 GVSGAGVSGAGVSG
-386 AGVSGAG
+386 D
-393 VSGAGVS
+393 
-400 GAGVSGAGVSGAGV
+400 
-414 SGEQIEMT
+414 QIKMT
-422 SEEEAAFNNEYVP
+422 PEEEAAFSNEYAP

-484 NENPGQLAGYGVLP
+484 KENPGQLAGYGVLP
-498 AQIVRALA
+498 AHIVRALA

-538 DFLIARDRT
+538 DYLIARDRT

-575 AANLGALCRRHHRLK
+575 AANLGALCRRHHRMK
-590 THGGWKLSSN
+590 THGGWKLTSSE
-600 ADGSCSWESPDGH
+600 DGSCNWESPDGH
-613 NYFVPARPVLDAV
+613 RYFVPARPVLDAV

>member
-6 VRITEIS
+6 ARITEVS
-13 VAHSNSEFDAETG
+13 VAHSYSEFDPVTG
-26 EIFVTVDRSQ
+26 EIFAV
-36 NTQHDNE
+36 
-43 ITSSVDRF
+43 VDRF
-51 GSSDQSGETTGSV
+51 QNDDQSGEAT
-64 DRFGSSDQS
+64 D
-73 GETTSS
+73 
-79 VDRFGSS
+79 
-86 DQSGEITSSVDRFQH
+86 SVDRFQNDDRSDGATDSIDRFQN

-106 AIELLN
+106 ATELLN

-124 AIDPEDLSRAA
+124 AIDPEDLSRGA

-163 SEPSEADG
+163 AEPSEADG

-238 EGLPTEAIERIEE
+238 EGLPTEAIARIEE

-268 VRTMLAQIAPKEF
+268 VRTMLAQVAPKEF
-281 EEIVVRAREARKV
+281 EEIVVRARETRKV

-339 AAKAAIIRAAFIGRA
+339 AAKAEIIRAAFIGRA

-359 SARRKSGAGFSG
+359 TAKRKSGAGVNG
-371 AGVSGAGVSGAGVSG
+371 AGIN
-386 AGVSGAG
+386 
-393 VSGAGVS
+393 
-400 GAGVSGAGVSGAGV
+400 
-414 SGEQIEMT
+414 GEKTEMT
-422 SEEEAAFNNEYVP
+422 PEEEAAFSNEYAP

-473 VTIDLPTLLGL
+473 VTVDLKTLLGL

-506 GEGKWRR
+506 SEGKWRR

-538 DFLIARDRT
+538 DYLIARDRT

-575 AANLGALCRRHHRLK
+575 AANLGALCRRHHRMK

-600 ADGSCSWESPDGH
+600 EDGSCSWESPDGH
-613 NYFVPARPVLDAV
+613 RYFVPARPVLDAV

>member
-6 VRITEIS
+6 ARITEIS
-13 VAHSNSEFDAETG
+13 VAHSNSEFDSETG
-26 EIFVTVDRSQ
+26 EIFAPSDRFQ
-36 NTQHDNE
+36 NTKQVLE
-43 ITSSVDRF
+43 STGPVDRF
-51 GSSDQSGETTGSV
+51 GSREIFD
-64 DRFGSSDQS
+64 SS
-73 GETTSS
+73 
-79 VDRFGSS
+79 
-86 DQSGEITSSVDRFQH
+86 DRFQN
-101 TLDSR
+101 TLNAR
-106 AIELLN
+106 ATELLN

-124 AIDPEDLSRAA
+124 AIDPEDLSRGA

-163 SEPSEADG
+163 AEPSEADG

-238 EGLPTEAIERIEE
+238 EGLPTEAIARIEE

-268 VRTMLAQIAPKEF
+268 VRTMLAQVAPKEF
-281 EEIVVRAREARKV
+281 EEIVVRARETRKV

-339 AAKAAIIRAAFIGRA
+339 AAKAEIIRAAFIGRA
-354 PSTYE
+354 PSAYE
-359 SARRKSGAGFSG
+359 NSKRKSG
-371 AGVSGAGVSGAGVSG
+371 AGVSGAGA
-386 AGVSGAG
+386 
-393 VSGAGVS
+393 
-400 GAGVSGAGVSGAGV
+400 
-414 SGEQIEMT
+414 EQIKMT
-422 SEEEAAFNNEYVP
+422 PEEEAAFSNEYAP

-484 NENPGQLAGYGVLP
+484 KENPGQLAGYGVLP
-498 AQIVRALA
+498 AQIMRALA

-538 DFLIARDRT
+538 DYLIARDRT

-575 AANLGALCRRHHRLK
+575 AANLGALCRRHHRMK
-590 THGGWKLSSN
+590 THGGWKLTSN
-600 ADGSCSWESPDGH
+600 EDGSCNWESPDGH
-613 NYFVPARPVLDAV
+613 RYFVPARPVLDAV

>member
-6 VRITEIS
+6 ARITEIS
-13 VAHSNSEFDAETG
+13 VAHSSPEFDTETG
-26 EIFVTVDRSQ
+26 EIYAP
-36 NTQHDNE
+36 
-43 ITSSVDRF
+43 
-51 GSSDQSGETTGSV
+51 G
-64 DRFGSSDQS
+64 
-73 GETTSS
+73 
-79 VDRFGSS
+79 
-86 DQSGEITSSVDRFQH
+86 DRFQSDDQSCNTASSSDRFQSDDQSCNTAIPGDRFQN

-106 AIELLN
+106 ATELLN

-124 AIDPEDLSRAA
+124 AIDPEDLSRGA

-163 SEPSEADG
+163 AEPSEADG

-216 ATGEISPAHANVIAR
+216 ATGEISTAHANVIAR

-238 EGLPTEAIERIEE
+238 EGLPKEAIERIEE

-268 VRTMLAQIAPKEF
+268 VRTMLAQVAPKEF
-281 EEIVVRAREARKV
+281 EEIVVRARETRKV

-339 AAKAAIIRAAFIGRA
+339 AAKAEIIRAAFIGRA

-359 SARRKSGAGFSG
+359 NAKRK
-371 AGVSGAGVSGAGVSG
+371 
-386 AGVSGAG
+386 
-393 VSGAGVS
+393 
-400 GAGVSGAGVSGAGV
+400 SGAGVSGAGV
-414 SGEQIEMT
+414 SGEQIKMT
-422 SEEEAAFNNEYVP
+422 PEEEAAFSNEYAP

-484 NENPGQLAGYGVLP
+484 KENPGQLAGYGVLP
-498 AQIVRALA
+498 AQIMRALA

-538 DFLIARDRT
+538 DYLIARDRT

-575 AANLGALCRRHHRLK
+575 AANLGALCRRHHRMK
-590 THGGWKLSSN
+590 THGGWKLTSSE
-600 ADGSCSWESPDGH
+600 DGSCNWESPDGH
-613 NYFVPARPVLDAV
+613 RYFVPARPVLDAV